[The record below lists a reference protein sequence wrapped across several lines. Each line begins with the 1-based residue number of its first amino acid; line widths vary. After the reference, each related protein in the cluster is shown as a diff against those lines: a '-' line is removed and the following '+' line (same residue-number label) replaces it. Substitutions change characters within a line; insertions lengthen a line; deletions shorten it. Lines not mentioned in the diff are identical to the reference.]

1 MTKGIRTFAVFTLAM
16 LVSGIVG
23 VAVPPTWTV
32 NQVTLDV
39 RTDADGRLYYLSE
52 GDRSYFEAVPMD
64 QARLAP
70 DRVRESTDTPPVT
83 EEFVSAVETRD
94 GRTETVYYQLRARSH
109 WGWWSLLPALVAVLL
124 CWLTRE
130 PVTSLAAGIVSG
142 ALLLGRYDLTGDVL
156 IPSLATTN
164 AASILLLYLWLLGGL
179 MGIWSRTGAAQA
191 FAELMTARF
200 VRGPRSAKLVAWML
214 GIVFFQGG
222 TVSTVVVGTTVKP
235 IADKER
241 VSHEEL
247 AYIVD
252 STASPIASQLAFN
265 AWPGYVQAFIFVSG
279 VGFLATEADRIAF
292 FFQSVPFCFY
302 AIFAVL
308 GTFLLSIEKPVFLGP
323 QLAAAMTRARTTGQL
338 DAAGA
343 DPLSAPELQAS
354 HVPAGYSPHVIEF
367 FLPLGA
373 LISIAVGTFIAFG
386 SPNVQWAFGTALL
399 LAAGMALAKGMA
411 LKDLLSGFHDGIKGV
426 VLGSVILLLAITIG
440 GIAEE
445 TGGGVF
451 LVEQLGDSVPYF
463 LLPVLLQVMTMVIA
477 FSTGDELGHLRR
489 GVPAGDATRLG
500 RGGHAGPVAPR
511 ALHDALLRGG
521 HGRQRLRRPVLPHL
535 RHDGPEL
542 GLYRLRPDGPRQDAD
557 PAGVGRRRPRR
568 GLLDHHRHL
577 HRVTRPPT
585 EPDAGVRRAAGHS
598 RNAAGAIR
606 RAARSTAAA
615 DCRWRWSRSRQ
626 TNP

>member
-1 MTKGIRTFAVFTLAM
+1 MTKGIRTFAVFALAT
-16 LVSGIVG
+16 LVSGLVG

-32 NQVTLDV
+32 NQISLDV
-39 RTDADGRLYYLSE
+39 QTDTDGRLYYLSE
-52 GDRSYFEAVPMD
+52 SDRIHFEAVPIG
-64 QARLAP
+64 QARLVP
-70 DRVRESTDTPPVT
+70 DSVRGSTDAPPVM
-83 EEFVSAVETRD
+83 EEFVSAVETHD
-94 GRTETVYYQLRARSH
+94 GRTETVYYQRQARSH

-164 AASILLLYLWLLGGL
+164 AAGILVLYLWLLGGL

-191 FAELMTARF
+191 FAELMTERF
-200 VRGPRSAKLVAWML
+200 VRGPRTAKLVAWML

-279 VGFLATEADRIAF
+279 VGFLATETDRIAF

-308 GTFLLSIEKPVFLGP
+308 GTLLLSVEKPVFLGP
-323 QLAAAMTRARTTGQL
+323 RLAAAMTRARTTGQL
-338 DAAGA
+338 DAPGA
-343 DPLSAPELQAS
+343 DPLSARELQAS
-354 HVPAGYSPHVIEF
+354 HVPAGYTPHVIEF
-367 FLPLGA
+367 FLPLGT
-373 LISIAVGTFIAFG
+373 LIAIAVGTFLAYG
-386 SPNVQWAFGTALL
+386 SPNVHWAFGAALL

-440 GIAEE
+440 GISTE

-451 LVEQLGDSVPYF
+451 LVEQLGGSVPYF
-463 LLPVLLQVMTMVIA
+463 LLPVLLQLLTMVIA
-477 FSTGDELGHLRR
+477 FSTGTSWGTYAVAFPLAMPLGWA
-489 GVPAGDATRLG
+489 VAGAQGLS
-500 RGGHAGPVAPR
+500 H
-511 ALHDALLRGG
+511 
-521 HGRQRLRRPVLPHL
+521 
-535 RHDGPEL
+535 PEL
-542 GLYRLRPDGPRQDAD
+542 FMTLCFAAVMDGSVYGDQCSPISDTTVLSSVCTGCD
-557 PAGVGRRRPRR
+557 
-568 GLLDHHRHL
+568 LMDH
-577 HRVTRPPT
+577 VKTQIPQ
-585 EPDAGVRRAAGHS
+585 ASVAAVL
-598 RNAAGAIR
+598 AAVCWTTIAVF
-606 RAARSTAAA
+606 TA
-615 DCRWRWSRSRQ
+615 
-626 TNP
+626 